1 MSEKDE
7 STLELAMPVLVK
19 ASDHFLRIWKKKSLI
34 LNLEVGKESALTIV
48 EEEAP
53 APAPRNPSE
62 RRKKC
67 QVTESGNNYPARP

>member
-1 MSEKDE
+1 MSKKDE

-53 APAPRNPSE
+53 APTPGNPSE